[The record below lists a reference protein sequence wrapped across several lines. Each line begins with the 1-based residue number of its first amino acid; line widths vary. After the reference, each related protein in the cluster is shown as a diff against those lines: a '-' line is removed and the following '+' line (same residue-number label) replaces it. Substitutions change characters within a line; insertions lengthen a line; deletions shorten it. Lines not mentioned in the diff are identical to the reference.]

1 MVGPTNRRCTYFIA
15 VGVEPVSPGTKG
27 LTPYGHVAFYLNSAD
42 VVPGFAVSGYC
53 GACSGNPGGSMP
65 RYLSR
70 YTLACLTRQGAVQL
84 TERIFSASSVKAG
97 RVQVSMIEGKM
108 LVEFDAADR
117 DTLEAWFK
125 AEGFHYEWL
134 IRIEYESEA
143 GKLVPLS

>member
-1 MVGPTNRRCTYFIA
+1 
-15 VGVEPVSPGTKG
+15 
-27 LTPYGHVAFYLNSAD
+27 
-42 VVPGFAVSGYC
+42 
-53 GACSGNPGGSMP
+53 MP
-65 RYLSR
+65 RYLSLH
-70 YTLACLTRQGAVQL
+70 TLACLTRQGAGQL
-84 TERIFSASSVKAG
+84 TERIFSASTVKAR

-143 GKLVPLS
+143 GKLAPLS